1 MSNLSG
7 IIKTIRNDMRQD
19 RGISGD
25 GQRIEQLGWMLFL
38 KIFDDK
44 DKELELMDD
53 KYKSPIPEELKWRN
67 WAADDEGITG
77 DELLSFVD
85 QKLFPTLKELSAY
98 DPRTYMVREVFE
110 GNN

>member
-7 IIKTIRNDMRQD
+7 IIKGIRNDMRED

-38 KIFDDK
+38 KIIDDK

-53 KYKSPIPEELKWRN
+53 KYKSPIPEKLKWRN
-67 WAADDEGITG
+67 WSCQR
-77 DELLSFVD
+77 L
-85 QKLFPTLKELSAY
+85 
-98 DPRTYMVREVFE
+98 
-110 GNN
+110 